1 MNDDTKSTSLLDC
14 VEDAL
19 DAAVGFQQI
28 LDSMLA
34 GARFEPL
41 GREGLQLLR
50 SLHQYELEALN
61 AAVNEAI

>member
-1 MNDDTKSTSLLDC
+1 MNDEKSTAFLDR
-14 VEDAL
+14 VEDAF

-34 GARFEPL
+34 GAKFEPL
-41 GREGLQLLR
+41 GREGLDILR
-50 SLHQYELEALN
+50 RLHQNELEALN